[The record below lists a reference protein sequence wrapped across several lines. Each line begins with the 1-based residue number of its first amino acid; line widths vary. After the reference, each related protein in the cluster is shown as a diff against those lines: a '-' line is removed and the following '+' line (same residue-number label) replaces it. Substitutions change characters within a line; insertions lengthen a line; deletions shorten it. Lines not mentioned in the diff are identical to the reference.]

1 MSHGGSR
8 AVTAAAPPTGRGPD
22 DCGSLAGELVDAM
35 ARRPWGEVAPS
46 VYETGRL
53 VAVAPLLAGHAER
66 VAFLL
71 RHQRDDGAWGPPEG
85 YALVPTLSATDALL
99 AALADEGLPA
109 AARPASTAA
118 AGRGLRALSTLLA
131 AGSAVPDTP
140 AADLIVP
147 ALVESIN
154 ARTSGPD
161 AALAV
166 THPLSLPTGTDRRR
180 LTAVRAAHA
189 AGTELHPKLAHFGEL
204 LDGTAQRWPR
214 PRAAEP
220 TTVGASPAA
229 TAAWLATAGPDA
241 DAPAARVFLERLISE
256 GGGPVPCPT
265 PITVFERAWGLSW
278 LSRAGIGVRP
288 PEAVLASLAD
298 AVGPAGAATGAGLL
312 PDADTTAVTLYALG
326 RLGRPLDPASL
337 WGYETAE
344 GFCTWPGEDG
354 FSVTTN
360 AHVLDAL
367 AQHAARDPGAG
378 SRHRTAIGRL
388 ARVLRER
395 QEADGSWRD
404 RWHASP
410 YYATACCVL
419 ALAES
424 TPDDD
429 SVGTVGRAVRWVLA
443 NQRDDGS
450 WGRWRGTAE
459 ETAYALHILLAVPSD
474 EPAVA
479 VAARR
484 ASAYLRANVDRREH
498 PPLWYGKELYCPTT
512 IVRSVVLA
520 ASHLACG
527 RLDNRRGG
535 AHVMTG
541 RQKSAT

>member
-1 MSHGGSR
+1 
-8 AVTAAAPPTGRGPD
+8 
-22 DCGSLAGELVDAM
+22 
-35 ARRPWGEVAPS
+35 
-46 VYETGRL
+46 
-53 VAVAPLLAGHAER
+53 
-66 VAFLL
+66 
-71 RHQRDDGAWGPPEG
+71 
-85 YALVPTLSATDALL
+85 
-99 AALADEGLPA
+99 
-109 AARPASTAA
+109 
-118 AGRGLRALSTLLA
+118 
-131 AGSAVPDTP
+131 
-140 AADLIVP
+140 
-147 ALVESIN
+147 
-154 ARTSGPD
+154 
-161 AALAV
+161 
-166 THPLSLPTGTDRRR
+166 
-180 LTAVRAAHA
+180 
-189 AGTELHPKLAHFGEL
+189 
-204 LDGTAQRWPR
+204 
-214 PRAAEP
+214 
-220 TTVGASPAA
+220 
-229 TAAWLATAGPDA
+229 
-241 DAPAARVFLERLISE
+241 
-256 GGGPVPCPT
+256 
-265 PITVFERAWGLSW
+265 
-278 LSRAGIGVRP
+278 
-288 PEAVLASLAD
+288 
-298 AVGPAGAATGAGLL
+298 
-312 PDADTTAVTLYALG
+312 VTLYALG

-367 AQHAARDPGAG
+367 AQHTARDPGAG

-450 WGRWRGTAE
+450 WGRWAGTAE

-474 EPAVA
+474 EPAVV

-520 ASHLACG
+520 ASHLAGG

>member
-8 AVTAAAPPTGRGPD
+8 AATAAAPHTGGAAA
-22 DCGSLAGELVDAM
+22 DCGSLARDLVDAM
-35 ARRPWGEVAPS
+35 ALRPWGDVAFS

-53 VAVAPLLAGHAER
+53 VAVAPLLAGHTER
-66 VAFLL
+66 IAFLV
-71 RHQRDDGAWGPPEG
+71 RTQRADGAWGPPEG

-99 AALADEGLPA
+99 AVLADEGLPPG
-109 AARPASTAA
+109 ARPASAA
-118 AGRGLRALSTLLA
+118 AASRGLRALSTLLA
-131 AGSAVPDTP
+131 GGSAVPDTP

-154 ARTSGPD
+154 ARTSGPG
-161 AALAV
+161 AALPAR
-166 THPLSLPTGTDRRR
+166 HPLRLPAGTDRRR

-189 AGTELHPKLAHFGEL
+189 AGTGLHPKLAHFGEL
-204 LDGTAQRWPR
+204 FDGPAQRWLR
-214 PRAAEP
+214 PRAAGP
-220 TTVGASPAA
+220 GTVGASPAA

-241 DAPAARVFLERLISE
+241 DGRAARAFLDRLVSA

-265 PITVFERAWGLSW
+265 PITVFERAWVLSW
-278 LSRAGIGVRP
+278 LSRAGIEVRP
-288 PEAVLASLAD
+288 PEAVLAGLAD
-298 AVGPAGAATGAGLL
+298 AVGSAGAATGAGLP
-312 PDADTTAVTLYALG
+312 PDADTTAVSLYALG

-337 WGYETAE
+337 WAYETAE

-367 AQHAARDPGAG
+367 AQHALRDPGAG
-378 SRHRTAIGRL
+378 SRHRTAIDRL

-419 ALAES
+419 ALTES
-424 TPDDD
+424 TWDDV
-429 SVGTVGRAVRWVLA
+429 SLGAVGRAVRWVLA

-450 WGRWRGTAE
+450 WGRWEGTAE
-459 ETAYALHILLAVPSD
+459 ETAYALQILLAVAAQ
-474 EPAVA
+474 EPAVV
-479 VAARR
+479 VAALRGR
-484 ASAYLRANVDRREH
+484 TYLEANAGRHEH

-512 IVRSVVLA
+512 IVRSAVLA
-520 ASHLACG
+520 ASHLAHSRLEHRRNG
-527 RLDNRRGG
+527 R
-535 AHVMTG
+535 M
-541 RQKSAT
+541 S